1 MVRAADKKK
10 YAKID
15 DEYYEKFKI
24 IMKKEKR
31 KSEGALSQYIIEKY
45 IDEYEKTNGN
55 IVNIGRDNN
64 GQINM

>member
-1 MVRAADKKK
+1 MPSNKRKMQ
-10 YAKID
+10 YLIE
-15 DEYYEKFKI
+15 DEYYKKFKI

-31 KSEGALSQYIIEKY
+31 KSEGALSQYIVEKY

-55 IVNIGRDNN
+55 IINIGRNNN